1 MSNNSK
7 GEKKKKITDYTIRN
21 KETKESKESSKTTGA
36 LKRPI
41 GVTSPT
47 QELPATKKQIMSTGN
62 EDQEIKTGE
71 NLKDLIGPLV
81 SEMKLFNDKIT
92 KLQVDITSQK
102 QEVKEEI
109 HKLEESL
116 ITQRDKITEDL
127 TKGIA
132 DNQRSICTILKE
144 NKELKQENHAL
155 KERLDQIKINQLGN
169 NLIITGIPEN
179 KWESYSHTKQR
190 VTDTIAASIGT
201 KNDPAAL
208 AQAEKVEILYCT
220 RSGRQQVNY
229 NCPISV
235 TFQKKED
242 KDNLLKNKRNLP
254 VGIYVNEEFPTH
266 IKQARDKL

>member
-21 KETKESKESSKTTGA
+21 KETKERKESSKTTGA

-41 GVTSPT
+41 GMMSPT

-71 NLKDLIGPLV
+71 NLKDLISPLV
-81 SEMKLFNDKIT
+81 SEIKLFNDKIT

-116 ITQRDKITEDL
+116 ITQRDKITEGL

-144 NKELKQENHAL
+144 NKELKQENQAL
-155 KERLDQIKINQLGN
+155 KERLDQIEINQLGN

-179 KWESYSHTKQR
+179 TWESYSHTKQR
-190 VTDTIAASIGT
+190 VTDTIASSIGT

-208 AQAEKVEILYCT
+208 TQAEKVEISYCT
-220 RSGRQQVNY
+220 HIRRQRVNY
-229 NCPISV
+229 NHPISV
-235 TFQKKED
+235 TFQKKG
-242 KDNLLKNKRNLP
+242 R
-254 VGIYVNEEFPTH
+254 
-266 IKQARDKL
+266 